1 MNEPLALTNL
11 AVVALTVYF
20 SYRGFVDP
28 SFLRRHLFSTR
39 SILDNRQYYRL
50 LSSGVLHADWMHL
63 IFNMFSLYSFGS
75 AVELLFG
82 RVTFLATY
90 LAGIVGGNILA
101 LVLHRNDDYRA
112 LGASGGVCGIIFACI
127 FLLPGT
133 SVQLFLIPIPI
144 PAYIYAVLFM
154 LFSYYGIRSKR
165 GNIGHDAH
173 LGGAIIGLITA
184 TLLHPSIV
192 PNNPVLYPVVMLLAV
207 SLLAFLYINP
217 IRLIRAWQSKRN
229 RPQDDELFTFR
240 RFDSDAGDDQ

>member
-1 MNEPLALTNL
+1 MNEPLALTNI
-11 AVVALTVYF
+11 AVIAVTAYF
-20 SYRGFVDP
+20 SYRGFVNR
-28 SFLRRHLFSTR
+28 SFLNRYLFYNHA
-39 SILDNRQYYRL
+39 ILEDRQYYRL
-50 LSSGVLHADWMHL
+50 ISSGALHADWVHL

-101 LVLHRNDDYRA
+101 LILHRKDDYRA
-112 LGASGGVCGIIFACI
+112 LGASGGVCGVIFACI

-133 SVQLFLIPIPI
+133 SVQLFAIPIPI

-154 LFSYYGIRSKR
+154 LFSYYGIRSQR

-192 PNNPVLYPVVMLLAV
+192 PNNPVLYPAVMLLAV
-207 SLLAFLYINP
+207 LLLAFLYINP
-217 IRLIRAWQSKRN
+217 IRLIRAWQAKRN
-229 RPQDDELFTFR
+229 RPRDDELFTFKR
-240 RFDSDAGDDQ
+240 SE

>member
-1 MNEPLALTNL
+1 MNL
-11 AVVALTVYF
+11 VVIALTVYF
-20 SYRGFVDP
+20 SYRGFVNP
-28 SFLRRHLFSTR
+28 TFLTR
-39 SILDNRQYYRL
+39 YFFYNRAILADKQYYRL
-50 LSSGVLHADWMHL
+50 LTSAVLHADWVHL

-101 LVLHRNDDYRA
+101 LILHRKDDYRA
-112 LGASGGVCGIIFACI
+112 LGASGGVCGVIFACI

-133 SVQLFLIPIPI
+133 SVQLFAIPIPI

-154 LFSYYGIRSKR
+154 LFSYYGIRSQR

-192 PNNPVLYPVVMLLAV
+192 PNNPVLYPAVMLLAV
-207 SLLAFLYINP
+207 LLLAFLYINP
-217 IRLIRAWQSKRN
+217 IRLIRAWQAKRN
-229 RPQDDELFTFR
+229 RPRDDELFTFKR
-240 RFDSDAGDDQ
+240 SE